1 MASPV
6 HRQIS
11 GHEVVELQT
20 AKTYRPY
27 ERLIL
32 REAKGRTIWTVRLC
46 APSDS
51 GWTSPR
57 FGAGGAA
64 RCIVRSE
71 AAFRRPRIGRTGEAP
86 CICSRSDPRGTRGA

>member
-20 AKTYRPY
+20 ARTYRPY

-32 REAKGRTIWTVRLC
+32 REAKGRTIWTVLLC

-51 GWTSPR
+51 GWTVT
-57 FGAGGAA
+57 AI
-64 RCIVRSE
+64 RC
-71 AAFRRPRIGRTGEAP
+71 
-86 CICSRSDPRGTRGA
+86 PRGRQMHRRKRGGLQAS